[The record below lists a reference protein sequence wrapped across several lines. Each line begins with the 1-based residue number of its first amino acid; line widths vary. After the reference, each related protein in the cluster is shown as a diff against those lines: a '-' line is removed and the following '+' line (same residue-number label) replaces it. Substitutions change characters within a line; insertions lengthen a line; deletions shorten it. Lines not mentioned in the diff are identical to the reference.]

1 MSFVFCFLVSPFI
14 TVIIQWIVQ
23 SNRKF
28 KNSPPSLKNGLA
40 TSKRFFLNRKKKLPF
55 HHRIMGVYSM
65 FSAWRS
71 QRNERLTKQR
81 DSRQA
86 ISVESESV
94 ILENANI
101 ENKMEEAAAPVA
113 LEMEEVAVVPVVVEQ
128 NNSNHKAV
136 MEEVLSSAFDR
147 EVERRLSLP
156 LVV

>member
-1 MSFVFCFLVSPFI
+1 
-14 TVIIQWIVQ
+14 
-23 SNRKF
+23 
-28 KNSPPSLKNGLA
+28 
-40 TSKRFFLNRKKKLPF
+40 
-55 HHRIMGVYSM
+55 MGVYSM

-86 ISVESESV
+86 TSAESESV